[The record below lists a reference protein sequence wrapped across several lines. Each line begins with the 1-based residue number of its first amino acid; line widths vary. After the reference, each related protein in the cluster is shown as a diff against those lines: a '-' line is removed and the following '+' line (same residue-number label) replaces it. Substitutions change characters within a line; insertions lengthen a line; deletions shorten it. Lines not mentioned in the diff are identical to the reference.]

1 MAYTKITRTAY
12 GREALAYALNGRGH
26 DGSEQRNLYVGGVN
40 MMPPDVAS
48 YAEQME
54 RYWIR
59 ADGKNKTQI
68 NRIIASFSPEE
79 LDPDDP
85 ESPLRAAQICDEFL
99 QEYYPGR
106 QAVVCVQNDGE
117 GHKLHAHILVSNV
130 SMCEV
135 KMPGEKHAQKP
146 YAGCKGYQLKFDYVK
161 ANFNNVAERYI
172 TLDQGEK
179 AVDKVTQNERRMRQ
193 HNKNLAPG
201 EQAKYI
207 WKDDLKGRVKKAM
220 SEASDKDDFL
230 RKLTENGVE
239 GKYHET
245 GKGRK
250 YYTYELTDI
259 SGFGDGKV
267 PRNLRSRSYKLGA
280 DYDYEAIQS
289 RFPDKPSPAPETP
302 IVQSAPVPAKAAGIQ
317 DAIQALSAP
326 HTGHQDAF
334 VPGNTAASAKRQN
347 EPFSASAPEIV
358 QVMPHDPRE
367 EETKLEAERQ
377 RKERMEAENRR
388 RREVLR
394 RQMDDDSVKVAPHK
408 PSASERADRAAAALY
423 GNTQS
428 ETERMARNAAP
439 GSALRAALLAAA
451 ELTDNDNEKEDDYG
465 YW

>member
-68 NRIIASFSPEE
+68 NRIIASFSPDE

-85 ESPLRAAQICDEFL
+85 ESPLRAAQICDEFV

-135 KMPGEKHAQKP
+135 KLPDEKRAQKP
-146 YAGCKGYQLKFDYVK
+146 YAGCKAYQLKFDYVK
-161 ANFNNVAERYI
+161 ANFNDVAERYI

-179 AVDKVTQNERRMRQ
+179 AADKVTQNERRMRQ

-239 GKYHET
+239 GTYHET

-280 DYDYEAIQS
+280 DYDYETIQS

-302 IVQSAPVPAKAAGIQ
+302 IVQSAPVPGKAAGIQ

-326 HTGHQDAF
+326 HTGHQD
-334 VPGNTAASAKRQN
+334 VLMSENTAASGKRQN
-347 EPFSASAPEIV
+347 EPSGAVPHPRFEHRQQETIIKAVPDIPKATPKKV
-358 QVMPHDPRE
+358 QVPPPPD
-367 EETKLEAERQ
+367 LRQ
-377 RKERMEAENRR
+377 RKEKERMEAENRR
-388 RREVLR
+388 RQEVLR
-394 RQMDDDSVKVAPHK
+394 RDTMTDA
-408 PSASERADRAAAALY
+408 ADRAAAWLEEKWR
-423 GNTQS
+423 QEES
-428 ETERMARNAAP
+428 E
-439 GSALRAALLAAA
+439 
-451 ELTDNDNEKEDDYG
+451 KDDYG